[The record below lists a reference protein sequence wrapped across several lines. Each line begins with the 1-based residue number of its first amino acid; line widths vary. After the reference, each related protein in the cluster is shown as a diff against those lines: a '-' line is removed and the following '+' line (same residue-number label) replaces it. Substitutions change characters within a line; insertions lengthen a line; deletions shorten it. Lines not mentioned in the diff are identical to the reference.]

1 MILEILHKKP
11 DSAES
16 CLKESALLVHPVTEP
31 KATVVDVFL
40 PGSNEVWHDSKTF
53 AHWEG
58 TCTVKIPAALATT
71 SVFNEVEV

>member
-11 DSAES
+11 GSAES
-16 CLKESALLVHPVTEP
+16 CLKEGALLVHPVTEP

-40 PGSNEVWHDSKTF
+40 PGSNEVWHDSQTF

-58 TCTVKIPAALATT
+58 AGTVKIPAALATT
-71 SVFNEVEV
+71 SVFTKAEV